1 MMTKERCDPDR
12 SLGGQPLPP
21 AQVLP
26 QGDPSRHKTRH
37 LSQCAPRWPS
47 PGLSRFRHLL
57 RVLVHRVD
65 GGDAFLK
72 DRKYFS
78 PWRSSTHP
86 SQPWPQG
93 PPCRHRPRGSSGF
106 QLGLAIEKPGRRG
119 EGGEWG
125 QRSSSATS
133 SQEGAQSRRFPILP
147 PAQPVAPPPEGQSW
161 HPCCYGS

>member
-1 MMTKERCDPDR
+1 MMTKQRCDPDR
-12 SLGGQPLPP
+12 SFGGHPLPP

-37 LSQCAPRWPS
+37 LSQCAPRWSS

-86 SQPWPQG
+86 SQPCSEPQG
-93 PPCRHRPRGSSGF
+93 PPCRHSPGLLWLPAGF
-106 QLGLAIEKPGRRG
+106 GHREARQEGRGRRMG
-119 EGGEWG
+119 SAFFLGHFLPGGGPEQTVPHPAPRPARG
-125 QRSSSATS
+125 PSA
-133 SQEGAQSRRFPILP
+133 
-147 PAQPVAPPPEGQSW
+147 
-161 HPCCYGS
+161 